1 MSVRVNF
8 VLRPCVSSE
17 EEWGLFKKF
26 RCGSPV
32 FRQRFKELN
41 ASASTPAMR

>member
-1 MSVRVNF
+1 VSVRVNF

-17 EEWGLFKKF
+17 VEWGLFKKSGA
-26 RCGSPV
+26 GSPV
-32 FRQRFKELN
+32 FRQRFKGLN